1 MINDLPTIF
10 EVITGNAKQSKDQSA
25 IHNSSKSKSSSG
37 KVKPL
42 FSPSSFF
49 ISVFLS
55 LLGSHLCLL
64 HCDFSFSLV
73 ILNLTLRR

>member
-10 EVITGNAKQSKDQSA
+10 EVITGNAKQSKDQTA

-42 FSPSSFF
+42 FSVF
-49 ISVFLS
+49 ITVFLS
-55 LLGSHLCLL
+55 LLGSYL
-64 HCDFSFSLV
+64 CDFSSSLV